1 MRIHARSLLASL
13 ITLSVA
19 LGTGAAHAQT
29 SLSGLGQSWPN
40 TTDVSTSPNYHVYV
54 FQRGA
59 THYIQVNDANGTV
72 RGAFARTAYALVG
85 LPIGVDATRLAT
97 PDEPLPVPASTTG
110 ETVYDDGAVK
120 LFVAPQSDGTMQM
133 MMVGSDCKTPPEC
146 ASRGP

>member
-133 MMVGSDCKTPPEC
+133 MMVGSECKNPVEC
-146 ASRGP
+146 TTRGP